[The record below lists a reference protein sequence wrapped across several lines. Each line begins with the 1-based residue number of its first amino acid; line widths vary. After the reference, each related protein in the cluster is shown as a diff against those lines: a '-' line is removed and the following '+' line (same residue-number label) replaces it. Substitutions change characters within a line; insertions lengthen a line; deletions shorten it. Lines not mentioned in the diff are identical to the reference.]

1 MSEGV
6 PRPTIV
12 VMPGDGIGRVVTDE
26 AFRVLHAAGFNADLV
41 TAEIGWTCFTRDG
54 DPLPPRTVEL
64 IRTHRVGFLGAVT
77 SKPREAAT
85 AELAPSLRGRGIV
98 YRSPLLSL
106 RQRFDLA
113 TCLRPARTFPG
124 NPTNFVRRLASGTI
138 EEPPLS
144 ITVFRQNTEGL
155 YSGVEWS
162 DPPAAVRE
170 ALALHPLFAPFRDVG
185 GRDLA
190 IAVRVVTREACRR
203 ILGDAFRYAARHGFP
218 TVTLSEKS
226 NVLRDTSGLFEEVA
240 RDVQREHPELT
251 LRSVAID
258 ALLLELTRRPEEHP
272 VIVASNLFGDIVSD
286 AVAGLTGGL
295 GFACS
300 ANLGRDIAI
309 FEPVHG
315 SAPHH
320 AAFPVPIANPCA
332 AILAGCLLLD
342 HLGEARTAGRVRRAI
357 AAVVAEGRVRTY
369 DMLRLPAGPDVP
381 ARGAATTRGM
391 ADAVIA
397 RLEAP

>member
-1 MSEGV
+1 M
-6 PRPTIV
+6 PKPTIV

-26 AFRVLHAAGFNADLV
+26 AIRVLEAAGFDADLV
-41 TAEIGWTCFTRDG
+41 TAEIGWSCFVRDG
-54 DPLPPRTVEL
+54 DPLPSRTIEL
-64 IRTHRVGFLGAVT
+64 IREHRLGFLGAIT
-77 SKPREAAT
+77 SKARAAAEA
-85 AELAPSLRGRGIV
+85 EIAPSLRGRGIV
-98 YRSPLLSL
+98 YRSPLLTL
-106 RQRFDLA
+106 RQRFELA
-113 TCLRPARTFPG
+113 TCVRPARTFPG
-124 NPTNFVRRLASGTI
+124 NPTNFVRRLADGTI
-138 EEPPLS
+138 EEPPLA

-170 ALALHPLFAPFRDVG
+170 ALALHPLFAPFRNLG

-190 IAVRVVTREACRR
+190 IAVRIVTREGCRR
-203 ILGDAFRYAARHGFP
+203 ILGDAFRYAERHRVP

-240 RDVQREHPELT
+240 HDVQREHPELT
-251 LRSVAID
+251 LKTVAID
-258 ALLLELTRRPEEHP
+258 ALLLELARRPEEHP

-300 ANLGRDIAI
+300 ANLGRDVAI

-342 HLGEARTAGRVRRAI
+342 HVGDAETSGRVRRAV
-357 AAVVAEGRVRTY
+357 AAVVAERRVRTY
-369 DMLRLPAGPDVP
+369 DMLRLPASPDAP
-381 ARGAATTRGM
+381 SRGAATTRAM

-397 RLEAP
+397 RLEAS